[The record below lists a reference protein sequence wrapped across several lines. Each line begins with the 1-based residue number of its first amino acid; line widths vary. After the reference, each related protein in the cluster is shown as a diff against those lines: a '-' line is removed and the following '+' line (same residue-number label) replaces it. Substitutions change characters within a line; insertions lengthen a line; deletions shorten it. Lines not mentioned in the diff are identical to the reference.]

1 MTKQAHYWTYTLR
14 KPTLKKNMYPVF
26 IASQFTIARAWKQ
39 PRCPLTDEW
48 IKNLWYNGILLS
60 HKKEHL

>member
-14 KPTLKKNMYPVF
+14 KPKLKNTCTPVF

-48 IKNLWYNGILLS
+48 IKKSVIQWKITQP
-60 HKKEHL
+60 